1 MNPYITLF
9 STLDHLGCMLFIL
22 GLSSSKDNVRS
33 GNKNF
38 RFRARMIHIFDL
50 DVPKSNPIQRIDFV
64 IVVIPLTKDSSNV
77 FVLTM
82 DSLASSSSP
91 LLLKMLLLLFLIQ
104 LLRKELLT
112 LIWWGYLNNVHCL
125 PLNSNYVI
133 CFH

>member
-9 STLDHLGCMLFIL
+9 STLDRLGCMLSIS

-33 GNKNF
+33 GNKKF

-77 FVLTM
+77 FVLIM
-82 DSLASSSSP
+82 DSLAFSSPP

-112 LIWWGYLNNVHCL
+112 LI
-125 PLNSNYVI
+125 
-133 CFH
+133 